1 LSEVTNFRRR
11 VEKFLFVS
19 EGNVGFLCHSTLEQ
33 HYAQAQATSESNVL
47 RGEIFIARGLHSSF
61 VGCSTHCGRTIC
73 SVARQQSAA
82 AAAAIR
88 E

>member
-1 LSEVTNFRRR
+1 MHFN
-11 VEKFLFVS
+11 
-19 EGNVGFLCHSTLEQ
+19 LEQ
-33 HYAQAQATSESNVL
+33 RYARAQAIGENNVL
-47 RGEIFIARGLHSSF
+47 RGEICIARGLHNSF